1 MRVGGI
7 KLTHDAAVAVI
18 KDGELEFS
26 VELEKMYNQP
36 RYSKMQ
42 DLREI
47 EEVLRRFDLRE
58 YNIDNWAVDG
68 WKHPSIDVIGGPIR
82 VAPYHE
88 SDPPDEEM
96 DLFTREQYVPGFSS
110 YRHVASHVMA
120 AYASSPWSNRQ
131 LSAYVL
137 VWDGGMQPRVYYVEP
152 PHMRCPRVGEIGDV
166 YGTIYSTMG
175 LFFGM
180 YCKNEV
186 VDYRGDDWYSM
197 LKKHCNY
204 SLAGKLMA
212 YIGQGRASR
221 TTINHLR
228 EILRDVENKENIRR
242 NTLGYDDH
250 RRVEFLFL
258 QRAFQSYGSG
268 YYDPDTLASI
278 HQMLQEILLE
288 GLRRL
293 VPDGAR
299 LCFTGGS
306 ALNIK
311 WNSAIRRAGYDL
323 WVPPFPNDCG
333 NAIGVAALENLY
345 QTGNW
350 HLKWNVY
357 SGPPLNP
364 LPERSKLPKGWET
377 RPCSLTDLAS
387 FLNHNPSTPV
397 VFLLNRAEIGPRA
410 LGHRS
415 ILMSPFYTEN
425 KNILNRLKGRES
437 FRPIAPMCTIESAK
451 QYFNPG
457 TPDPYMLFD
466 HVVRETARPAL
477 PAICHDDNTARLQTV
492 SHTQSP
498 ELHTLLTEF
507 GKLSGYPV
515 LCNTSANHSGR
526 GFFPD
531 VQSAMEWGRVDHI
544 WANGF
549 MYSKEEESD
558 EKND

>member
-1 MRVGGI
+1 MRIGGI
-7 KLTHDAAVAVI
+7 KLSHDAAVAVI

-42 DLREI
+42 DLREVD
-47 EEVLRRFDLRE
+47 EVLFRFHLRT
-58 YNIDNWAVDG
+58 YNVDHWAVDG
-68 WKHPSIDVIGGPIR
+68 WKEPKIDVIGGPVL

-88 SDPPDEEM
+88 SDPPENEI
-96 DLFTREQYVPGFSS
+96 DLFTREQYVAGFST
-110 YRHVASHVMA
+110 YRHVAAHVMA
-120 AYASSPWSNRQ
+120 AYASSPWSERH
-131 LSAYVL
+131 LSSYVL

-152 PHMRCPRVGEIGDV
+152 PHMRCERVGEIGDV

-180 YCKNEV
+180 YCKSEV
-186 VDYRGDDWYSM
+186 VEYRGEDWYSI
-197 LKKHCNY
+197 LKQYCRY
-204 SLAGKLMA
+204 DLAGKIMA
-212 YIGQGRASR
+212 YIGQGRSSR
-221 TTINHLR
+221 TTITRLR
-228 EILRDVENKENIRR
+228 EILDEVEHQENIRR
-242 NTLGYDDH
+242 NTLAYDKH

-258 QRAFQSYGSG
+258 QKAFQHYGSG

-278 HQMLQEILLE
+278 HEMLQEKLLE
-288 GLRRL
+288 GLWRL
-293 VPDGAR
+293 VPRGAR
-299 LCFTGGS
+299 LCFAGGS

-350 HLKWNVY
+350 HMKWDVY
-357 SGPPLNP
+357 SGPDLVPLEIP
-364 LPERSKLPKGWET
+364 DGVPKGWAVRSCLLPE
-377 RPCSLTDLAS
+377 LAA
-387 FLNHNPSTPV
+387 FLNHNPAEPV
-397 VFLLNRAEIGPRA
+397 VFLLDRAEIGPRA

-415 ILMSPFYTEN
+415 ILMSPFYYQN
-425 KNILNRLKGRES
+425 KQILNRIKGRES
-437 FRPIAPMCTIESAK
+437 FRPVAPMCTVEAAK
-451 QYFNPG
+451 QYFDPG
-457 TPDPYMLFD
+457 TADPYMLFD
-466 HVVRETARPAL
+466 HLVRESARPAL

-507 GKLSGYPV
+507 GRLSGYPV

-531 VQSAMEWGRVDHI
+531 VQSAMDWGRVDHI

-549 MYSKEEESD
+549 MYSKEEASD